1 MKKGDTK
8 KAVDIA
14 RQALAA
20 NPTQKLALC
29 VLAEYSISHRQL
41 KEAFDYLEDAKRS
54 DEKFAR
60 TYYLLGNAYYLKKDF
75 KQAETNYKKAIELD
89 PKENAPYSNLA
100 GLYSSQKKNDKAL
113 STLQKLLAVEPDFA
127 TNYKK
132 AGIAAENAGKKKEA
146 KEYYEKYLTLNPDGT
161 DKERIKQWITKL

>member
-1 MKKGDTK
+1 M
-8 KAVDIA
+8 
-14 RQALAA
+14 
-20 NPTQKLALC
+20 
-29 VLAEYSISHRQL
+29 
-41 KEAFDYLEDAKRS
+41 
-54 DEKFAR
+54 
-60 TYYLLGNAYYLKKDF
+60 
-75 KQAETNYKKAIELD
+75 
-89 PKENAPYSNLA
+89 
-100 GLYSSQKKNDKAL
+100 YSSQKKNDKAL